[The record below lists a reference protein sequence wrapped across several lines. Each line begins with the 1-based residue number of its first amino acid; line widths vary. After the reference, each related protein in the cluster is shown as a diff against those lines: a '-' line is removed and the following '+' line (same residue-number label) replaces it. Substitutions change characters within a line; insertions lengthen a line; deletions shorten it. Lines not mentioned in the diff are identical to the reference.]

1 MKVLVIGGGG
11 REHTLVWKIVQSPRV
26 KKVYC
31 TPGNG
36 GIKRL
41 AECIDIEA
49 GDLTAVVKFAKEKE
63 IDLAVVGPDDPLAM
77 GLVDKLEEAGI
88 RTFGPCARAAEIEAS
103 KVFSKDLMK
112 KYNIPTAHYEVFE
125 DPDQA
130 VGYLRNCT
138 FPVVVK
144 AEGLALGKGVVIAEE
159 FEQAKSAVEEMMLK
173 RVFGDA
179 GRRIVVEEFLEGHEV
194 SILTFTDGKTVVPMV
209 SSQDHKRV
217 YDNDCGPNTGGM
229 GTFSP
234 SRIYSKELAEE
245 CMERIYIPTI
255 RAMESEGRRFK
266 GVLYF
271 GLIITREGPKVLEY
285 NARFGDPETQV
296 VIPRLKTDI
305 IDIFDA
311 VIDER
316 LGQIDIEW
324 YPGGAACVVMASGG
338 YPGKYET
345 GCEISGIEEAEELG
359 CMVFHAGT
367 KIQNGK
373 MVTSGGRVLGVSAL
387 GSSLESSIEKAYEGV
402 SRIRFKGA
410 HYRKDIGIKK
420 QNR

>member
-36 GIKRL
+36 GISRL
-41 AECIDIEA
+41 AECVDIEA

-125 DPDQA
+125 DSDQA
-130 VGYLRNCT
+130 VRYLRNCT

-159 FEQAKSAVEEMMLK
+159 FEHAKNAVEEMMLK
-173 RVFGDA
+173 RVFGEA
-179 GRRIVVEEFLEGHEV
+179 GRRIVIEEFLEGQEV

-305 IDIFDA
+305 IDVFDA

-316 LGQIDIEW
+316 LGQVNIEW
-324 YPGGAACVVMASGG
+324 HPGGAACVVMASEG
-338 YPGKYET
+338 YPGKYEK
-345 GCEISGIEEAEELG
+345 GYEISGIEEAEELG

-367 KIQNGK
+367 KVHNGK
-373 MVTSGGRVLGVSAL
+373 LVTSGGRVLGVSAL

-402 SRIRFKGA
+402 ARIRFKGA
-410 HYRKDIGIKK
+410 HYRKDIGIK
-420 QNR
+420 